1 MQQSNSSKPNSASYG
16 RKPMK
21 SSLLTIAG
29 LALVSVG
36 TVTLVSTAG
45 TASAIGPDLGGGV
58 ELPEQITLTGIV
70 RDFRERSEDGGHA
83 DFERRPS
90 GGFGQYVGM
99 VENYLDEDG
108 KPAFGSTGVKLTGQY
123 KDADNNKICPPKEYI
138 ETRSGDQNGSVNT
151 GKTGASTTAENFY
164 QWFRDVPGVN
174 VSKQM
179 DLNLVR
185 QNGNNVYTFDDKSDE
200 AFQNTGGFF
209 PINGDL
215 FGNSSGN
222 NKNFHFTFEL
232 QTEFVYERDA
242 GLNFKFSGDDDVW
255 VFIDGHL
262 VIDIGGVHG
271 AVTQTIDLDRLGWL
285 EDKQSYTLS
294 FFFAERHRTQSN
306 FRIET
311 TLTLRNVE
319 LPPTAAL
326 YD

>member
-1 MQQSNSSKPNSASYG
+1 MN
-16 RKPMK
+16 
-21 SSLLTIAG
+21 SSLLKIAG
-29 LALVSVG
+29 ISLLSVG
-36 TVTLVSTAG
+36 AITLVSSAG
-45 TASAIGPDLGGGV
+45 TAAALGPVIDQSE

-70 RDFRERSEDGGHA
+70 RDFREKNEEGGHA

-99 VENYLDEDG
+99 VEDYLDAEG
-108 KPAFGSTGVKLTGQY
+108 KPVFASTGVKLTGQW
-123 KDADNNKICPPKEYI
+123 KDANNNKICPSKDYI
-138 ETRSGDQNGSVNT
+138 DSMSGDQAGSVNT
-151 GKTGASTTAENFY
+151 SKAGSSTTPENFN

-200 AFQNTGGFF
+200 AYVDTGGFF
-209 PINGDL
+209 PVNGDL

-222 NKNFHFTFEL
+222 DKNFHFTFEL
-232 QTEFVYERDA
+232 QTQFVYERNK

-262 VIDIGGVHG
+262 VIDIGGVHS
-271 AVTQTIDLDRLGWL
+271 AVTQTIDLDRLSWL
-285 EDKQSYTLS
+285 EDNQSYKLS

-319 LPPTAAL
+319 LPVTAAL